1 MTTTA
6 DTTRPDGKG
15 SDAAPAD
22 YKSTVFLPRT
32 EFPMRAGLPAKE
44 PEILARWEAMDL
56 YGRIRALSAD
66 RPKWILHD
74 GPPYAN
80 GNIHIGTAVNKI
92 LKDVAVRCHQML
104 GYDANYVP
112 GWDCH
117 GLPIEW
123 KIEERYR
130 AEGRDKDSVPV
141 LDLRRECR
149 AFADHWVGVQA
160 DEFKRIGVN
169 GDWARP
175 YTTMTP
181 AAEAQIVREIH
192 RFVTNGALYRGL
204 KPVLWSVVEKTA
216 LAEAEVEYAD
226 HLSRTCW
233 VRFPVVEAPLPVLE
247 GASAAIWTTTPWTL
261 PGNRAIAYGEE
272 IDYRVVAVDS
282 VGEAAGET
290 GAPGVGARPGE
301 TLIVAAALADET
313 LERAGVTASR
323 VLATVPG
330 KALAGMVCRHPLAG
344 DGYPERVP
352 ALPGDFV
359 TTEQGTGLVHIAPG
373 HGEDDYDLG
382 LAHGIAW
389 EPTVDEDGSYLDT
402 VPMFA
407 GKAVYTPD
415 GKPGDANAAVIAA
428 VGQAGG
434 LLAEGRLR
442 HSYPH
447 SWRSK
452 APLIFRATSQWFISM
467 ETTGLRE
474 TALASLATTR
484 FVPASGK
491 NRLTSMIEQ
500 RPDWCISRQRAWGVP
515 IAIFVDKKTGEILRD
530 DSVLGRIAEIFEAEG
545 SDAWFDRP
553 AADFLGDEH
562 DPEAFE
568 QVFDIVDVWFESGST
583 HAFVLEHRDDLKW
596 PADLY
601 LEGSDQHRGWFHSS
615 LLQACGTRGRAPF
628 DNVLT
633 HGFVLDRE
641 GRKMSKSLGNTVAP
655 QDVVAKSGADILR
668 LWVVGSDFTADLKI
682 GDEIVKYHA
691 DGYRRLRNTL
701 RYLLGA
707 LSDFD
712 PAERVTPEEMPEL
725 ERWALHRLTEMD
737 ATVRGAIADL
747 DFHAM
752 ATALHGFC
760 NNDLSAFYLDVRKDV
775 LYCDRPDGLRRRSVR
790 TVLDRLFD
798 CLTAWLAPFLCF
810 TAEEAWWTRHGD
822 AAGSVHER
830 VFPTLP
836 ESWRDDALAA
846 KWRTIRQVRRV
857 VTGAMELE
865 RAEKRIGASLQ
876 AHPTVYVTSDV
887 AEDLAMIRL
896 STDID
901 LAEICIVS
909 GIRVETGEA
918 PEDAYRLPEVPG
930 VAVVAGLAEGEKCAR
945 CWKVLPEVGHH
956 GHPDLCRRCADAV
969 DHLRPTAA

>member
-1 MTTTA
+1 
-6 DTTRPDGKG
+6 
-15 SDAAPAD
+15 
-22 YKSTVFLPRT
+22 
-32 EFPMRAGLPAKE
+32 MRAGLPKKE
-44 PEILARWEAMDL
+44 PEILARWETMDL
-56 YGRIRALSAD
+56 YGRLRAQSAG
-66 RPKWILHD
+66 REKWILHD

-80 GNIHIGTAVNKI
+80 GNIHIGTAANKI
-92 LKDVAVRCHQML
+92 LKDIVSRSYQML

-123 KIEERYR
+123 KVEERYR
-130 AEGRDKDSVPV
+130 AEGKDKDAVPV

-149 AFADHWVGVQA
+149 AFADEWIGVQA
-160 DEFKRIGVN
+160 EEFKRLGVI
-169 GDWARP
+169 GDWQRP

-192 RFVTNGALYRGL
+192 RFVTNGGLYRGL

-226 HLSRTCW
+226 HVSTTCW
-233 VRFPVVEAPLPVLE
+233 VRFPVAEASLPALE
-247 GASAAIWTTTPWTL
+247 GASAVIWTTTPWTL
-261 PGNRAIAYGEE
+261 PANRAIAYGEE
-272 IDYRVVAVDS
+272 IDYRVITVDAVDPDKA
-282 VGEAAGET
+282 GADGPAAR
-290 GAPGVGARPGE
+290 VGE
-301 TLIVAAALADET
+301 TLVVAAALADDV
-313 LERAGVTASR
+313 LGRAGVTESR
-323 VLATVPG
+323 VEATVPG
-330 KALAGMVCRHPLAG
+330 RALAGTVCRHPLAG
-344 DGYPERVP
+344 QGYDHPVRLLP
-352 ALPGDFV
+352 ADFV
-359 TTEQGTGLVHIAPG
+359 TTDQGTGLVHIAPG
-373 HGEDDYDLG
+373 HGEDDYELG
-382 LAHGIAW
+382 LEHGVEWRPMVA
-389 EPTVDEDGSYLDT
+389 EDGRYLDS
-402 VPMFA
+402 VPLFA
-407 GKAVYTPD
+407 GKAIYTAD
-415 GKPGDANAAVIAA
+415 GKKGEADGAVLAAI
-428 VGQAGG
+428 GEAGG
-434 LLAEGRLR
+434 LLARGKLT

-467 ETTGLRE
+467 DTGELRE
-474 TALASLATTR
+474 KALKALSTTR
-484 FVPASGK
+484 FVPAAGK

-515 IAIFVDKKTGEILRD
+515 IAIFVNKATGEILRD
-530 DSVLGRIAEIFEAEG
+530 DSVLGRIAEIFEEEG
-545 SDAWFDRP
+545 SDAWFARP
-553 AADFLGDEH
+553 ASDFLGPDH
-562 DPEAFE
+562 DGEAFE

-615 LLQACGTRGRAPF
+615 LLESCGTRGRAPYES
-628 DNVLT
+628 VLT
-633 HGFVLDRE
+633 HGFVLDGE

-655 QDVVAKSGADILR
+655 QDVVTASGADILR

-691 DGYRRLRNTL
+691 DSYRRLRNTL

-725 ERWALHRLTEMD
+725 ERWVLHRLTEMD
-737 ATVRGAIADL
+737 ALVRKAVADL
-747 DFHAM
+747 DYHEM
-752 ATALHGFC
+752 ATALHTFC
-760 NNDLSAFYLDVRKDV
+760 NHDLSAFYLDVRKDV
-775 LYCDRPDGLRRRSVR
+775 LYCDRPDGLRRRAVR

-798 CLTAWLAPFLCF
+798 CLTAWLAPVLCF
-810 TAEEAWWTRHGD
+810 TAEEAWWTRNGE

-836 ESWRDDALAA
+836 ESWRDETLAA
-846 KWRTIRQVRRV
+846 KWRSIRQVRRV

-876 AHPTVYVTSDV
+876 AHPTVYVTADV
-887 AEDLAMIRL
+887 ARDVARVTRAE
-896 STDID
+896 DID

-918 PEDAYRLPEVPG
+918 PADAYRLAEVPG
-930 VAVVAGLAEGEKCAR
+930 VAVVAGLAEGEKCQR
-945 CWKVLPEVGHH
+945 CWKVLPEVGEH
-956 GHPDLCRRCADAV
+956 GHPDLCGRCADAV
-969 DHLRPTAA
+969 DHLRSAAA